1 MRSLKFTVIEG
12 NFTIHRLKPGSA
24 IPKGVTDSP
33 FYSISGG
40 AEEMSIVAPEAVW
53 VQGEK
58 VDPDWACLKVNGP
71 LDLAETGIL
80 AGIAITMSAAGIAIF
95 AVSTYDTDYI
105 LVKREQL
112 AEAKNALTEAG
123 HKIARPARPAFEE
136 VRTTPAMNAYAAMI
150 ERHFPLIKGLLTEKV
165 GIQALS
171 TMKSEAALFK
181 AVGDLYEF
189 MPPPVK
195 LLVNQDLFVNYC
207 IKNIDRILP
216 DVTIPARAKIV
227 KKAK

>member
-1 MRSLKFTVIEG
+1 MKHLKFTIVEG
-12 NFTIHRLKPGSA
+12 NYTIHRLKPGSA

-40 AEEMSIVAPEAVW
+40 AEEMTIVAPDAIW
-53 VQGEK
+53 IQSEK
-58 VDPDWACLKVNGP
+58 TEPDWACLKVNGP
-71 LDLAETGIL
+71 LDFAETGIL
-80 AGIAITMSAAGIAIF
+80 ASIASTLANAGISIC
-95 AVSTYDTDYI
+95 AVSTYDTDFI

-112 AEAKNALTEAG
+112 TEAKNALTEAG
-123 HKIARPARPAFEE
+123 HKIARPPRPAFEE

-150 ERHFPLIKGLLTEKV
+150 ERHFPLIKGLLMEKV
-165 GIQALS
+165 GIQTLAA
-171 TMKSEAALFK
+171 MKSEAALFK
-181 AVGDLYEF
+181 AIGDLYEF

-207 IKNIDRILP
+207 IKNIERILP
-216 DVTIPARAKIV
+216 EVTIPARAKIQ